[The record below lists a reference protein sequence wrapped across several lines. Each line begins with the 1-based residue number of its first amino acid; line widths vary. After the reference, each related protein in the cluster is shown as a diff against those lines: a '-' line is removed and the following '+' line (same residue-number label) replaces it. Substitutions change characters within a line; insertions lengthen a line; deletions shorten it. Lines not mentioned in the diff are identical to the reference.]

1 MIEQQLNKARR
12 ITNVLVATDG
22 SEFSASATGLAIEV
36 AKHCGARLTV
46 MTMVL
51 FGEDLE
57 MVGTHAMRA
66 SQDKEAQA
74 RLDKVSAQAVAAGV
88 DCDTLIRY
96 GEDPAQEI
104 VDTADELDVDL
115 IVMGRRGKRGLA
127 RMMVGDATA
136 KVVGNAGCPVLIAPR
151 GARMWNGRIVLATDG
166 SAHSE
171 AAAASAIA
179 FAERAGLPLTV
190 MSATTASHSA
200 ERRAQAQAAVD
211 KVAGLANSNGVVGE
225 ALVAEGRPDEI
236 VVATAQQKGA
246 DLIVVGSHGRTGI
259 AKILLGSIS
268 ERIIGAAPCPVL
280 VAKPA

>member
-1 MIEQQLNKARR
+1 LIEQQLRKARH
-12 ITNVLVATDG
+12 IGNILVATDG
-22 SEFSASATGLAIEV
+22 SEFSESATGLAIEV
-36 AKHCGARLTV
+36 ARDCQAKLTV
-46 MTMVL
+46 MTMVP

-57 MVGTHAMRA
+57 MVGTHALRA

-74 RLDKVSAQAVAAGV
+74 RLDEVAARAVAAGV
-88 DCDTLIRY
+88 DCVTSIRY

-104 VDTADELDVDL
+104 VAAADEIGTDL

-136 KVVGNAGCPVLIAPR
+136 KVVGNAECLVLIAPR
-151 GARMWNGRIVLATDG
+151 GAKMWQRGIVLATDG

-179 FAERAGLPLTV
+179 FAARCKLPLTV
-190 MSATTASHSA
+190 VSATTASHSA
-200 ERRAQAQAAVD
+200 ARKAEALSAVE
-211 KVAGLANSNGVVGE
+211 KVAALAKTQGISGE
-225 ALVAEGRPDEI
+225 ALVEEGHPNEV
-236 VVATAQQKGA
+236 VVAAAAGKAA

-268 ERIIGAAPCPVL
+268 ERIIGAAQCPVL
-280 VAKPA
+280 VAKPL